1 MEQFKKNILNLFK
14 PHYIAIVV
22 LAVITAFLG
31 GLGYYFSHFYSIDQ
45 TFSAFTTNGY
55 ATLDLKCVSGP
66 FAEETDNGNVTSV
79 YYVAYGTD
87 NLAYIIKTNTKKS
100 FPVYGEDVL
109 TDEAFDKL
117 PGITVTGK
125 ADNLTS
131 ELASYAVGYFDS
143 DETGITMSNYKTYF
157 GTLILDTTDT
167 PRGTYTIF
175 YILAAFI
182 AFVLIVVLLTNIS
195 HRRNISHKLEKL
207 NSLGELNNIYPDFSN
222 GSCLYSSKLKAAASK
237 NYFIDV
243 SDVKNGINII
253 PLQDIVNVFK
263 CNFINGEPSI
273 TNYIAFETSTGQRYL
288 GAPSEKESQEFNSMI
303 LFLKNCIRKEGC

>member
-1 MEQFKKNILNLFK
+1 MEQFKKNILNLFQ

-22 LAVITAFLG
+22 LAVITAFLAG
-31 GLGYYFSHFYSIDQ
+31 MGYYFSHFYSIDQ
-45 TFSAFTTNGY
+45 TFNAFTTDGY
-55 ATLDLKCVSGP
+55 ASLDVKCVSGP

-87 NLAYIIKTNTKKS
+87 NLAYIIKTNTKKT

-109 TDEAFDKL
+109 TDDAFAKL

-143 DETGITMSNYKTYF
+143 GETGITMSNYKTYF

-167 PRGTYTIF
+167 PRGTSTIF
-175 YILAAFI
+175 YIIAAFA
-182 AFVLIVVLLTNIS
+182 AFALVVVLLTNIS
-195 HRRNISHKLEKL
+195 HRRNISQKLEKL
-207 NSLGELNNIYPDFSN
+207 NSLGELNNVYPDFSN
-222 GSCLYSSKLKAAASK
+222 GSCLYSAKLKAAASK
-237 NYFIDV
+237 NYLIDV
-243 SDVKNGINII
+243 SDVKSGVKII
-253 PLQDIVNVFK
+253 PLHNIVNVFK
-263 CNFINGEPSI
+263 CNFIDGEPSI
-273 TNYIAFETSTGQRYL
+273 TNYIALESSTGERTL
-288 GAPSEKESQEFNSMI
+288 AAPSEKESQEFNSMI

>member
-14 PHYIAIVV
+14 PHYISIVV
-22 LAVITAFLG
+22 LAVITAFLAG
-31 GLGYYFSHFYSIDQ
+31 IGYYFSHFYSIDQ
-45 TFSAFTTNGY
+45 AFNPFTTDGY
-55 ATLDLKCVSGP
+55 ATLDVKCVSGP

-109 TDEAFDKL
+109 TDEAFNNL

-125 ADNLTS
+125 AGNLTS

-143 DETGITMSNYKTYF
+143 NETGITMSNYKTYF
-157 GTLILDTTDT
+157 GTLILDTTNT
-167 PRGTYTIF
+167 PRGTSTIF

-195 HRRNISHKLEKL
+195 QRRAISQNLAKLT
-207 NSLGELNNIYPDFSN
+207 SLWNLDDIYADFYNN
-222 GSCLYSSKLKAAASK
+222 SCLYSSKLKAAASK
-237 NYFIDV
+237 HYLIDV
-243 SDVKNGINII
+243 SDVKSGVKII
-253 PLQDIVNVFK
+253 PLHDIVNVFK
-263 CNFINGEPSI
+263 CNFVNGEPSI
-273 TNYIAFETSTGQRYL
+273 TNYIALETSTGERTL
-288 GAPSEKESQEFNSMI
+288 AAPSEKESQEFNSMI